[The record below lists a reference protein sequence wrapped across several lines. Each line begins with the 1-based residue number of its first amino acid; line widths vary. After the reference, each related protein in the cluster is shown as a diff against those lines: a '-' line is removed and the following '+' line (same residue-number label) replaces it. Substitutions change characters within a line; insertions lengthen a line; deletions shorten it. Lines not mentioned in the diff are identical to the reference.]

1 MVIALRARERAMA
14 TTIVEFFKRYPDDEA
29 CLTQVFE
36 ARFGQG
42 HVCPNCDRSAK
53 WYRIKA
59 TRAFAC
65 QWCGWHLHPTAG
77 TLFEDTRT
85 PLRLWFYAIYLFT
98 SSRHGVPA
106 KELQRQLGVTYKTAW
121 RMGHEIRKHMAAV
134 DGDDPLSG
142 TVEID
147 ETLVGGHRPGKRGRG
162 AAGKTI
168 MFGMVE
174 RNGEVIT
181 KVVPNFRK
189 RTLEPIIESGV
200 EPGST
205 VYTDE
210 MASYQDLGAKGY
222 GHEVVHHGAG
232 EYAVGACHVNTME
245 GYWSRL
251 KNSIRG
257 THVHVSGKH
266 LQKYA
271 GEFEYRYNRRKRPG
285 KMVDELLSVFP
296 PLAEE

>member
-1 MVIALRARERAMA
+1 MA

-29 CLTQVFE
+29 CLAQVFD
-36 ARFGQG
+36 ARYSQG
-42 HVCPNCDRSAK
+42 HVCQNCGRTAK

-65 QWCGWHLHPTAG
+65 QWCGWHIHPTAG

-85 PLRLWFYAIYLFT
+85 PLRLWFYTIYLFT
-98 SSRHGVPA
+98 TSRHGVPA

-134 DGDDPLSG
+134 DGNEPLSG
-142 TVEID
+142 VVEVD
-147 ETLVGGHRPGKRGRG
+147 ETMVGGHRPGKRGRG
-162 AAGKTI
+162 AAGKTVI
-168 MFGMVE
+168 VGMIE
-174 RNGEVIT
+174 RDGDVMT
-181 KVVPNFRK
+181 QVVPNVRK
-189 RTLEPIIESGV
+189 KTLEPIIEAGV
-200 EPGST
+200 KPGST

-210 MASYQDLGAKGY
+210 LASYRGLEAKGY
-222 GHEVVHHGAG
+222 GHETVNHGAG
-232 EYAVGACHVNTME
+232 EYAVGDCHVNTIE

-257 THVHVSGKH
+257 THVAVSAKH

-271 GEFEYRYNRRKRPG
+271 GEFEYRYNHRKQPA
-285 KMVDELLSVFP
+285 KMVDELLSAFP
-296 PLAEE
+296 PLDEK